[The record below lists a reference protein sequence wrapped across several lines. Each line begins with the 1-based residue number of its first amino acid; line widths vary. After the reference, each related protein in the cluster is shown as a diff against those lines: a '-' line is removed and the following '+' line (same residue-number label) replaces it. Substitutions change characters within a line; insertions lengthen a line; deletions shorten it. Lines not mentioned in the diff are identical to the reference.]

1 MAQTVVIGDD
11 LTGSN
16 ATGALYAHNG
26 LRAVTV
32 TSLAAARR
40 IVDNVDVLVVTTESR
55 HLLPGEAAARVGE
68 VVETLS
74 AGARLTVKRVD
85 TTLRGNV
92 GAESAALLTAVRS
105 RTSARRVCG
114 LVVPAF
120 PTSGRTTVGG
130 IQFLDG
136 VPVERTW
143 AGRDPF
149 TPVRHSRVAS
159 VFAEQTGLAVAEVDI
174 DRLRLG
180 IDSVAKDLCAAAQVA
195 DFVVV
200 DSIADADQWT
210 IAQAAVKAS
219 SDDLSWVVIDSG
231 PFGAQMARALGI
243 GSAHRAL
250 STPVLAIVGSLTDQS
265 CDQVDELIAQHDA
278 QFVTISSCLTTAEEI
293 VARLADFTRDGAA
306 VVGVRAVRESG
317 ESISA
322 ATAGRMLDLLK
333 SVAVAAVELIRP
345 AGIYASGGDVA
356 TGIIGALGADGFQIE
371 NQVLP
376 LAILGSVVG
385 GPYDGLGFATKGGL
399 IGGADAAVR
408 CVEALQVRA
417 RTHVPMI
424 PVHAPA

>member
-32 TSLAAARR
+32 TSLAAASR
-40 IVDNVDVLVVTTESR
+40 IVDDVDVLVVTTESR
-55 HLLPGEAAARVGE
+55 HLPPGEAAARVAD
-68 VVETLS
+68 VVEALS
-74 AGARLTVKRVD
+74 VGVRLTVKRVD

-92 GAESAALLTAVRS
+92 GAESDALLTAVRS
-105 RTSARRVCG
+105 RAGAQHVCG
-114 LVVPAF
+114 LVVLAF
-120 PTSGRTTVGG
+120 PSSGRTTVGG

-136 VPVERTW
+136 IPVARTW

-159 VFAEQTGLAVAEVDI
+159 VLAEQTPLAMAEIDI

-180 IDSVAKDLCAAAQVA
+180 IDSLAGDLYAAAQIA
-195 DFVVV
+195 DLVVV
-200 DSIADADQWT
+200 DSIVDADQWT

-219 SDDLSWVVIDSG
+219 DGDLSWVVIDTG
-231 PFGAQMARALGI
+231 PFGAHMARALGI

-265 CDQVDELIAQHDA
+265 GDQVDELIAQHDA
-278 QFVTISSCLTTAEEI
+278 QFVTISSSLTTAAEI
-293 VARLADFTRDGAA
+293 VARLAVFARDGAA
-306 VVGVRAVRESG
+306 VIGVRAVRETG
-317 ESISA
+317 ESITA
-322 ATAGRMLDLLK
+322 ATAGCMLALLRN
-333 SVAVAAVELIRP
+333 VAVAAVEILRP

-356 TGIIGALGADGFQIE
+356 TGIIAALGADGFQIE
-371 NQVLP
+371 HEVLP
-376 LAILGSVVG
+376 LAILGSIVG

-408 CVEALQVRA
+408 CVEALQSRA

-424 PVHAPA
+424 PARAPA